1 VQPRI
6 AIPTITVHYDQ
17 DTITIYMAAQ
27 HRTVCCLT
35 TLLES
40 RVLIILIT
48 RIRVTNS
55 GCLFLETMDPRVA
68 PRHVVRQSIRKL
80 AESFMFPPGITIVSE
95 NDMKTTTQITMMVHR
110 SFINGIVL
118 VALVALGC
126 LSVVTAFTV
135 PQSQIRPQ
143 SSNLLFLGAQ
153 PSRGKPLLYS
163 AYNKSSP
170 NDHGDGVRPIW
181 GKFQKARKSVRHLIR
196 SNRWML
202 KVRQLALTLVASAF
216 LWFAAAGYHPLPAH
230 ASAAGIFPSSIEQLL
245 PSASLDQMVDR
256 YVKDHM
262 FDDDVY
268 DSVESAYRE
277 TYDDITTGTYPTK
290 LKDITASVL
299 GKSAVAVDRRQEG
312 DNKVIAVFLQA
323 AQLLTKFGL
332 SEKAAQ
338 VVLAVTAFAGSF
350 FSFVA
355 VFGGISFVLKQNLK
369 RELKKRY
376 GDDYRYERVDGC
388 SFC

>member
-1 VQPRI
+1 
-6 AIPTITVHYDQ
+6 
-17 DTITIYMAAQ
+17 
-27 HRTVCCLT
+27 
-35 TLLES
+35 
-40 RVLIILIT
+40 
-48 RIRVTNS
+48 
-55 GCLFLETMDPRVA
+55 
-68 PRHVVRQSIRKL
+68 
-80 AESFMFPPGITIVSE
+80 
-95 NDMKTTTQITMMVHR
+95 MVYR
-110 SFINGIVL
+110 SFFNGVVL
-118 VALVALGC
+118 VALAALGS
-126 LSVVTAFTV
+126 LTVTTAFTV

-153 PSRGKPLLYS
+153 PSKTKPLLY
-163 AYNKSSP
+163 ANYNKSSP
-170 NDHGDGVRPIW
+170 NGGGVLPIW
-181 GKFQKARKSVRHLIR
+181 GKLQKAQKSVRYAIQ
-196 SNRWML
+196 SNRWVL
-202 KVRQLALTLVASAF
+202 KVRQLALTVVASAF
-216 LWFAAAGYHPLPAH
+216 IWFAAAGYHPLPAH
-230 ASAAGIFPSSIEQLL
+230 ASAARILPTSIERLL

-268 DSVESAYRE
+268 DPVESAYRE
-277 TYDDITTGTYPTK
+277 TYDDIATGSYPTK

-299 GKSAVAVDRRQEG
+299 GKAAVAVDRRQDG

-338 VVLAVTAFAGSF
+338 VVLAVGAFAGSF

-376 GDDYRYERVDGC
+376 GDDYR
-388 SFC
+388 